1 MKEAPHRRPSTARK
15 NQQRRNFA
23 RGAKTHAVELPEPG
37 ECNFTALRK
46 ATRRIS
52 QLYDAVFAP
61 CGLRATQWSILVHVG
76 RAGKPTQGQL
86 ADSLSLDRSALAHNL
101 KPLERDGLLVSL
113 AHEGDKRSRLV
124 MLTPAGRSKI
134 AESLK
139 LWEEAQHIVESIFGA
154 RNAKSLRD
162 SLEILA
168 SKTFSHAF
176 EELRQKDRQPSE

>member
-1 MKEAPHRRPSTARK
+1 M
-15 NQQRRNFA
+15 
-23 RGAKTHAVELPEPG
+23 RGAKRHAVELPEPG

-76 RAGKPTQGQL
+76 RAGKPTHGQL
-86 ADSLSLDRSALAHNL
+86 ADSLSLDPSALAHNL

-124 MLTPAGRSKI
+124 MLTPAGRIKV

-154 RNAKSLRD
+154 RNAKSLRG

-176 EELRQKDRQPSE
+176 EELRQKDRPPAE